1 MALYPTLSN
10 LPLPNFPKPLD
21 RKEDYKKLT
30 FPADLIADKRNFYTQ
45 IQFVDY
51 NILQQVNSMVPYAV
65 PSGGMKLPIPMK
77 INDNLVLHWSP
88 VSLTSMLGN
97 AAISASSAYGRSQGG
112 VNGAQAG
119 AAAASG
125 IGVMAQLA
133 GAAVPGGFA
142 INPLMFMLFQRP
154 EYRQFSLSW
163 ILTPR
168 NEKESKTIKDI
179 ITECKKAASPEKMA
193 GGFLMTYPK
202 IAMIKMWPDN
212 IFGHM
217 VFKPCIVTSVQA
229 NYTAAPVASFH
240 KNGAPTVISLTLNLQ
255 EMQFWFRSEIT

>member
-1 MALYPTLSN
+1 MALYPTLN
-10 LPLPNFPKPLD
+10 NVPLPNFPKPLD
-21 RKEDYKKLT
+21 RKENSKKFV
-30 FPADLIADKRNFYTQ
+30 FPSDLIADKRNFHTQ

-51 NILQQVNSMVPYAV
+51 NILQQVNSMTPYAT
-65 PSGGMKLPIPMK
+65 PSGGMKLPIPLR
-77 INDNLVLHWSP
+77 INDSLVLHWSA

-97 AAISASSAYGRSQGG
+97 AAVAGSSMIGRRFGG
-112 VNGAQAG
+112 QEGAQLG

-125 IGVMAQLA
+125 VGLMAQLG
-133 GAAVPGGFA
+133 GAAVPGGA
-142 INPLMFMLFQRP
+142 ALNPLMFMLFQRP

-179 ITECKKAASPEKMA
+179 VTECKKAASPEKMA

-202 IAMIKMWPDN
+202 IAMIKMWPDDL
-212 IFGHM
+212 FGHM
-217 VFKPCIVTSVQA
+217 VFKPCIITSVQA
-229 NYTAAPVASFH
+229 NYTGAPVASFH
-240 KNGAPTVISLTLNLQ
+240 KNGAPTVVSLTLNLQ